1 MQTKMEEL
9 IEYFDWSGPVRR
21 RRILED
27 TLSIWYNTKNK
38 NYAVTIS
45 NNFKTDKK
53 FVKIGKI
60 GDNLAF
66 MFNNEVG
73 FRVQFCGSPQKTS
86 KQNVKFSSFQ
96 LIEFIFTK
104 ITQEKD
110 RKEFAYT
117 KISDDILIF
126 NPKTIAK

>member
-1 MQTKMEEL
+1 MQKSMSTKEISAKTLKSTIWMQE
-9 IEYFDWSGPVRR
+9 
-21 RRILED
+21 RIANSL
-27 TLSIWYNTKNK
+27 K
-38 NYAVTIS
+38 AV
-45 NNFKTDKK
+45 TDKK

-66 MFNNEVG
+66 MFNNEAG

-86 KQNVKFSSFQ
+86 KQNVKFSSQQ
-96 LIEFIFTK
+96 LIEFIFTE

-110 RKEFAYT
+110 RKEFSYT

>member
-9 IEYFDWSGPVRR
+9 IEYFDWSSPVRR
-21 RRILED
+21 RRIQED
-27 TLSIWYNTKNK
+27 TLSIWYNTTNK

-45 NNFKTDKK
+45 NNYKTNKK

-66 MFNNEVG
+66 MFNDENG
-73 FRVQFCGSPQKTS
+73 FRVQFCGSPQKTT
-86 KQNVKFSSFQ
+86 KQNVKFSSLQ
-96 LIEFIFTK
+96 LIEYIFTNLDK
-104 ITQEKD
+104 PKD
-110 RKEFAYT
+110 RKEFAFT

-126 NPKTIAK
+126 NPKQIK